1 MAKFQGKPERGPSR
15 WASLGR
21 IRLSAKEREK
31 ETERQQIPGKTNIL
45 LYSFLFLEAP
55 PPKNPTKE
63 FGAMVKMIGF

>member
-1 MAKFQGKPERGPSR
+1 M
-15 WASLGR
+15 GR

-45 LYSFLFLEAP
+45 LSSFLFLEAP

>member
-1 MAKFQGKPERGPSR
+1 
-15 WASLGR
+15 LGR